1 MVELNTCSIP
11 PKGEKNPHTLTLT
24 PSFPMPSSIFLQK
37 VYTENGLKALKL
49 GLRNYSCPSV
59 HPMIKVFVLEA
70 YLEEAAFTT

>member
-1 MVELNTCSIP
+1 
-11 PKGEKNPHTLTLT
+11 
-24 PSFPMPSSIFLQK
+24 MPSSIFLQK